1 MLADEILIQRAQQG
15 DMSAFEKL
23 IERYDNKVLSMAL
36 SYTRDPEDA
45 KDVYQEVFIRVFRAL
60 PKFQQRSLF
69 STWVHRIVINVC
81 KTHQSRS
88 ARHAHVSLDETLG
101 PESPERQMLQ
111 EQLSDG
117 SSGERMALRSDLES
131 QMNQALQLLSPKQRL
146 VFTLRH
152 YDGYKLREIA
162 AMMSCA
168 EGTVK
173 RHLFSAT
180 RRVREVLRPLA
191 AEGWQG

>member
-1 MLADEILIQRAQQG
+1 MLADEILIEKAQQG
-15 DMSAFEKL
+15 DMGAFERL
-23 IERYDNKVLSMAL
+23 IERYDRKVLSMAL
-36 SYTRDPEDA
+36 SFTRDPEEA

-60 PKFQQRSLF
+60 PKFEQRSLF

-81 KTHQSRS
+81 KTHQSRR
-88 ARHAHVSLDETLG
+88 ARHSHLSLDESLAS
-101 PESPERQMLQ
+101 ESPERNLVLA
-111 EQLSDG
+111 QLSDG
-117 SSGERMALRSDLES
+117 SSGERMALQSDLSS
-131 QMNQALQLLSPKQRL
+131 QMNEALQLLSPKQRL

-152 YDGYKLREIA
+152 YHGYKLREIA

-180 RRVREVLRPLA
+180 RRVREVLRPLV